1 MADVARVAVEHEHC
15 DGGAAGGARGVDQ
28 EGVQGFAVR
37 GREGEV
43 FVGGDAEVGGAG
55 DAGRGAGARGE
66 VARVD

>member
-1 MADVARVAVEHEHC
+1 M
-15 DGGAAGGARGVDQ
+15 DQ